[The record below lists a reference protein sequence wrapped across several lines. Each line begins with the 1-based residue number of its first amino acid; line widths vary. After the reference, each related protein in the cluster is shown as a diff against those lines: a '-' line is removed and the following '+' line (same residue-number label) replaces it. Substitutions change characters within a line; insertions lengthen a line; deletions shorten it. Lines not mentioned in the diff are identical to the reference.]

1 MNKVNYQKKMN
12 EIISGFGDR
21 MPTLL
26 LHDCCAPCLSSV
38 LEQLSP
44 KFRVTVF
51 YYNPNIMPEEEYRK
65 RLAEVKRLLSELP
78 QENSAQFIEGR
89 YNTRQFLELARG
101 REQEPEGGSRC
112 LGCYRMRLA
121 ETAKFAV
128 AWGYDFFATTL
139 SVSPYKNAQ
148 KLNEIGEELGR
159 EYGVAYLP
167 SDFKKNGGYQRSI
180 ELSRIY
186 GLYRQDWC
194 GCVYSREEARRRKA
208 DAREGGGA

>member
-26 LHDCCAPCLSSV
+26 LHACCAPCLSSV

-44 KFRVTVF
+44 KFRITVF
-51 YYNPNIMPEEEYRK
+51 YYNPNISPEDEYKK
-65 RLAEVKRLLSELP
+65 RLAEVKRLLGELP
-78 QENSAQFIEGR
+78 QKNPAQFIEGR

-112 LGCYRMRLA
+112 RDCYRMRLA
-121 ETAKFAV
+121 ETAKFAM
-128 AWGYDFFATTL
+128 AGAYDFFATTL
-139 SVSPYKNAQ
+139 SVSPYKNVRQ
-148 KLNEIGEELGR
+148 LNEIGEELGR

-180 ELSRIY
+180 ELSRVY

-194 GCVYSREEARRRKA
+194 GCVYSREEARRRRA
-208 DAREGGGA
+208 AREGGGA

>member
-26 LHDCCAPCLSSV
+26 LHACCAPCLSSV

-44 KFRVTVF
+44 RFRITVF
-51 YYNPNIMPEEEYRK
+51 FYNPNISPEEEYKK
-65 RLAEVKRLLSELP
+65 RLAEVKRLLGELP
-78 QENSAQFIEGR
+78 QKNPAQFIEGR
-89 YNTRQFLELARG
+89 YNTRQFQELARG

-112 LGCYRMRLA
+112 QDCYRMRLA
-121 ETAKFAV
+121 ETAKFAM
-128 AWGYDFFATTL
+128 AGEYDFFATTL

-180 ELSRIY
+180 ELSRVY

-194 GCVYSREEARRRKA
+194 GCVYSREEARRRRA
-208 DAREGGGA
+208 AAREGGGA